1 MSPKSKFSLVF
12 RRRILFKQFIDKYID
27 LINSIC
33 GMRYEAIEQIC
44 ESQLT

>member
-1 MSPKSKFSLVF
+1 MSPKSKFSLIF
-12 RRRILFKQFIDKYID
+12 RRRILYKQFVDKYLD
-27 LINSIC
+27 LINAIS